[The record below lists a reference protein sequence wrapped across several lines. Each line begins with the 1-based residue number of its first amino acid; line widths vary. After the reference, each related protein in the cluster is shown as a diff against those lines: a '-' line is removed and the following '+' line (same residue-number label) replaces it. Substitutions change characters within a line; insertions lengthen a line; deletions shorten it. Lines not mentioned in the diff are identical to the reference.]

1 MPASSLSSPREIRFG
16 VFEVDAQ
23 SRELRKKGFRIKIQ
37 QQPFELLLIL
47 LSRPGEVVSREELRL
62 KLWPADVYIDFDRGL
77 NKAMVKLRE
86 ALGDSSDSPL
96 YIETLPRLGY
106 RFIGPM
112 NRPPPA
118 SESWPPVA
126 KLTSPP
132 TNLPEPEATAPSSGS
147 TSAQTSLPPVEE
159 SLNDRDRRRSRVL
172 ALLFLLLAGA
182 ATGLA
187 VRGPASSERTPLG
200 MRQPLL
206 PSTKPQIQ
214 ALAVL
219 PLANLSGNP
228 GQEYFADGM
237 TQALI
242 TELGKASAP
251 RVVSRQSV
259 MQYKSSSKSLQEIA
273 RELRVDA
280 ILEGS
285 VERAGD
291 QVKVS
296 VHLFQASPETLLWAT
311 DYKRGIRDVLRIQ
324 NDIAVAVTDQI
335 RGKLPA
341 QPRDNLRDAHSIS
354 PQAHDDYLHGRYLLT
369 MILEA
374 HTLRTTDLAQLQ
386 VAVWYF
392 KQAIAEDPTYAV
404 AYAGLA
410 DAFIVTGDPS
420 LGGRAAKEILPD
432 AKAAATK
439 AVELDPALAEA
450 HFSLAQVA
458 ELFDWNWSEAE
469 RQYQLALHLNPNLA
483 DAHLQYGRF
492 LQAMGRDSEVFP
504 QLEYATQLD
513 PLNTFPKRVV
523 SYVTYSSRQYDLS
536 IKEFEDTH
544 DNLGLAWAYREK
556 GLYPEAGTML
566 ERHID
571 QDARRTPVCISTLA
585 QIYGLAG
592 RKTEALQLIAE
603 LKDRSRIEYVSGVFF
618 AQSYLGLGERDLALA
633 WLERAY
639 KDHDPWMVYVAAYPT
654 FDPLHSEPRFQALL
668 RRMHFPPHY
677 KL

>member
-1 MPASSLSSPREIRFG
+1 MLASGLPSVREIRFG

-47 LSRPGEVVSREELRL
+47 LNRPGEVVSRKELRL

-106 RFIGPM
+106 RFIGPT
-112 NRPPPA
+112 NRRPSA
-118 SESWPPVA
+118 SESPSVA
-126 KLTSPP
+126 EVTSPP
-132 TNLPEPEATAPSSGS
+132 TNLPEPEATAPTPAS
-147 TSAQTSLPPVEE
+147 TAAQTSPPPVEE
-159 SLNDRDRRRSRVL
+159 SLKARDRLQSRVM
-172 ALLFLLLAGA
+172 AVLFLLIV
-182 ATGLA
+182 GLSTSLV
-187 VRGPASSERTPLG
+187 VREPAPTERTTLG
-200 MRQPLL
+200 GRRPILIA
-206 PSTKPQIQ
+206 SAKPQVQ

-251 RVVSRQSV
+251 RVISRQSV

-273 RELRVDA
+273 RELHVDA

-285 VERAGD
+285 VERSGD

-311 DYKRGIRDVLRIQ
+311 DYNRGIRDVLRIQ
-324 NDIAVAVTDQI
+324 DDIAVAVTDQI
-335 RGKLPA
+335 RGKLTP
-341 QPRDNLRDAHSIS
+341 QQRDNLHDAHPVI

-369 MILEA
+369 KIREA
-374 HTLRTTDLAQLQ
+374 HNLRTTDLAQLQ

-392 KQAIAEDPTYAV
+392 KQAIAEDPSYAV

-420 LGGRAAKEILPD
+420 TGGRAAKEILPD
-432 AKAAATK
+432 VKAAATK

-458 ELFDWNWSEAE
+458 ELYDWNWSEAE
-469 RQYQLALHLNPNLA
+469 RQYQLALDLNPNLA

-513 PLNTFPKRVV
+513 PLNTYTKRVV
-523 SYVTYSSRQYDLS
+523 SYVTYSSHQYDLS
-536 IKEFEDTH
+536 IKEFEDMQ
-544 DNLGLAWAYREK
+544 DDFGLAWAYREK
-556 GLYPEAGTML
+556 GLYSQAGTAL

-571 QDARRTPVCISTLA
+571 QDARRPPVCVSTLA

-592 RKTEALQLIAE
+592 RKTEALKLIAE
-603 LKDRSRIEYVSGVFF
+603 LRDRSQSEYISGVFF
-618 AQSYLGLGERDLALA
+618 AQSYLGLGERDLAIT

-639 KDHDPWMVYVAAYPT
+639 QDHDPWMVYVASYPT

-668 RRMHFPPHY
+668 RRMHFPPHSQ
-677 KL
+677 L

>member
-1 MPASSLSSPREIRFG
+1 MLASGLSSAREIRFG

-47 LSRPGEVVSREELRL
+47 LNRPGEVVSRNELRL

-112 NRPPPA
+112 NRPPLA
-118 SESWPPVA
+118 GESRPSAAEVTA
-126 KLTSPP
+126 PP
-132 TNLPEPEATAPSSGS
+132 TKLPEPEATAPTPGS
-147 TSAQTSLPPVEE
+147 TAAQTSPPPVEE
-159 SLNDRDRRRSRVL
+159 SLKARDRLQSRVM
-172 ALLFLLLAGA
+172 AVLFLLIV
-182 ATGLA
+182 GLSTSLV
-187 VRGPASSERTPLG
+187 VREPAPTERTTLG
-200 MRQPLL
+200 GRRPILIA
-206 PSTKPQIQ
+206 SAKPQIQ

-251 RVVSRQSV
+251 RVISRQSV

-273 RELRVDA
+273 RELHVDA

-285 VERAGD
+285 VERSGD

-311 DYKRGIRDVLRIQ
+311 DYNRGIRDVLRIQ
-324 NDIAVAVTDQI
+324 DDIAVAVTDQI
-335 RGKLPA
+335 RGKLTP
-341 QPRDNLRDAHSIS
+341 QQLDNLRDTHPVI
-354 PQAHDDYLHGRYLLT
+354 PRAHDDYLQGRYLLT
-369 MILEA
+369 KIREA
-374 HTLRTTDLAQLQ
+374 HNLRTTDLAQLQ

-420 LGGRAAKEILPD
+420 TGGRAAKEILPE

-458 ELFDWNWSEAE
+458 ELFDWN
-469 RQYQLALHLNPNLA
+469 
-483 DAHLQYGRF
+483 
-492 LQAMGRDSEVFP
+492 
-504 QLEYATQLD
+504 
-513 PLNTFPKRVV
+513 
-523 SYVTYSSRQYDLS
+523 
-536 IKEFEDTH
+536 
-544 DNLGLAWAYREK
+544 
-556 GLYPEAGTML
+556 
-566 ERHID
+566 
-571 QDARRTPVCISTLA
+571 
-585 QIYGLAG
+585 
-592 RKTEALQLIAE
+592 
-603 LKDRSRIEYVSGVFF
+603 
-618 AQSYLGLGERDLALA
+618 
-633 WLERAY
+633 
-639 KDHDPWMVYVAAYPT
+639 
-654 FDPLHSEPRFQALL
+654 
-668 RRMHFPPHY
+668 
-677 KL
+677 